1 MPTGNTRDIVHVD
14 EYGDFEVSIVD
25 AGNVLVFIEASS
37 LGLAGTESCEE
48 IESNKALTDKIE
60 AIRSTASVKIGMAKN
75 RKEATEKSAYV
86 PFFAIVS
93 KPQSYVTAIDG
104 KHIDENDVDIVSR
117 LSFMLHMHKAYPG
130 IGTVSTGAA
139 ARIPG
144 TIVYDLL
151 SEEAHNEKLFR
162 IGHPAGVINVESLAE
177 VKGDDIMFKR
187 LAYER
192 TARKILDGTVYI
204 KD

>member
-1 MPTGNTRDIVHVD
+1 MPTGNTRDIIHVD

-37 LGLAGTESCEE
+37 LGLVGTESCAE
-48 IESNKALTDKIE
+48 IESNKELTDKIE
-60 AIRSTASVKIGMAKN
+60 AIRSTATVKIGMAKD

-93 KPQSYVTAIDG
+93 KPASYVTAIDG
-104 KHIDENDVDIVSR
+104 KHINEKDVDIVSR

-130 IGTVSTGAA
+130 TGTVATGAA

-151 SEEAHNEKLFR
+151 SEEAHNEKIFR
-162 IGHPAGVINVESLAE
+162 IGHPAGVIEVEASAE
-177 VKGDDIMFKR
+177 VSDDNVKFTR

-204 KD
+204 RD